1 MIGPVAEMVSVP
13 RHRIYANDLKF
24 GPDGS
29 YAGFDHTE
37 PTSRDGGKSSVIKV
51 CNNTLCNMT

>member
-51 CNNTLCNMT
+51 CDV

>member
-51 CNNTLCNMT
+51 CI